1 MQILVEGRLR
11 TDEWADKA
19 TGQPRQAVRVVA
31 SQVSTVRPY
40 NASVSFQ
47 LPASCLLFWAVSVPQ
62 AAEPGVFTL
71 VVMKPSC
78 TCGPV
83 RESAV

>member
-1 MQILVEGRLR
+1 MCTVMFHGCWMLDAGWMQILVEGRLR

-40 NASVSFQ
+40 NATVSFQ
-47 LPASCLLFWAVSVPQ
+47 LPASCSPHSPFSN
-62 AAEPGVFTL
+62 
-71 VVMKPSC
+71 
-78 TCGPV
+78 
-83 RESAV
+83 

>member
-40 NASVSFQ
+40 NATVSFQ
-47 LPASCLLFWAVSVPQ
+47 LPASCSPHPPI
-62 AAEPGVFTL
+62 E
-71 VVMKPSC
+71 
-78 TCGPV
+78 
-83 RESAV
+83 